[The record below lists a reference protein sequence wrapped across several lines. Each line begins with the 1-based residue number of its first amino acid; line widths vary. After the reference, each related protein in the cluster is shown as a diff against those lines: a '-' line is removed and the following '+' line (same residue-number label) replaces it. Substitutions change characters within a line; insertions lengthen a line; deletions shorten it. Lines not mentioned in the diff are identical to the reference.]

1 MRIVYIVPGL
11 MPDAECRRREAMLRS
26 WAAAGTQVD
35 VACVTEG
42 PNSIE
47 SLYEEF
53 LAVPAAARLAVQK
66 EREGYDAAIIGCA
79 GDPGVDAIRELTT
92 NMLVIGPGAASFL
105 AAAMLGHRFGVL
117 TPEGDMWQSSLE
129 LAFKTGVKDKL
140 VAAVSIQTPV
150 LEMMADKKVT
160 MERILR
166 AGRTA
171 IAQKAVD
178 TMVIGC
184 MTMAFMDVA
193 KEMEEALG
201 IPVVNP
207 APVCLKYAEAMVAC
221 GLTHSKAAY
230 PLPPKLQSGKAKSVS
245 ELFAVRQG

>member
-1 MRIVYIVPGL
+1 MKIVYIVPGL

-26 WAAAGTQVD
+26 WAAPGTQVD

-53 LAVPAAARLAVQK
+53 LAVPATARLAVKK
-66 EREGYDAAIIGCA
+66 EQEGYDAAIIGCA
-79 GDPGVDAIRELTT
+79 GDPGVDAIRELTSR
-92 NMLVIGPGAASFL
+92 MPVIGPGAASFL

-129 LAFKTGVKDKL
+129 LAFKVGVKDKL
-140 VAAVSIQTPV
+140 AAAVSIRTPV
-150 LEMMADKKVT
+150 LEMMADKQVT
-160 MERILR
+160 MERILQ
-166 AGRTA
+166 ACKTA
-171 IAQKAVD
+171 ITEKAVD

-184 MTMAFMDVA
+184 MTMAFLDVA
-193 KEMEEALG
+193 KEIEAAIG

-207 APVCLKYAEAMVAC
+207 ANVSLKFAEAMVSC
-221 GLTHSKAAY
+221 GLMHSKAAY
-230 PLPPKLQSGKAKSVS
+230 PLPPKLQSGKVKDFS
-245 ELFAVRQG
+245 ELFVSR

>member
-1 MRIVYIVPGL
+1 MKIVYIVPGL
-11 MPDAECRRREAMLRS
+11 MPDLECRRREAMLRT
-26 WAAAGTQVD
+26 WASPGTQVD

-53 LAVPAAARLAVQK
+53 LAVPAAARLAVRK
-66 EREGYDAAIIGCA
+66 EQEGYDAAIIGCA
-79 GDPGVDAIRELTT
+79 GDPGVDAIRELTSR
-92 NMLVIGPGAASFL
+92 MLVIGPGSASFL
-105 AAAMLGHRFGVL
+105 AAAMLGYRFGVL

-129 LAFKTGVKDKL
+129 LAFKVGVKDKL
-140 VAAVSIQTPV
+140 AAAVSIRTPV
-150 LEMMADKKVT
+150 LEMMSDKQVT
-160 MERILR
+160 MERILQ
-166 AGRTA
+166 ACQTA

-193 KEMEEALG
+193 KEIESAIG

-207 APVCLKYAEAMVAC
+207 ANVCLKYAEAMVAC
-221 GLTHSKAAY
+221 GLMHSKIAY
-230 PLPPKLQSGKAKSVS
+230 PLPPKLQSGKVKDFS
-245 ELFAVRQG
+245 ELFATC

>member
-1 MRIVYIVPGL
+1 MKIVYIVPGL
-11 MPDAECRRREAMLRS
+11 MPEAECRRREAMLRT
-26 WAAAGTQVD
+26 WAAPGTQVD

-53 LAVPAAARLAVQK
+53 LAVPAAARLAVEK
-66 EREGYDAAIIGCA
+66 EQEGYDAAIIGCA
-79 GDPGVDAIRELTT
+79 GDPGVDAIRELTSR
-92 NMLVIGPGAASFL
+92 MLVIGPGAASFL

-140 VAAVSIQTPV
+140 AAAVSIRTPV
-150 LEMMADKKVT
+150 LDMMSDKRAT
-160 MERILR
+160 MERILT
-166 AGRTA
+166 AGRQA
-171 IAQKAVD
+171 IAEKAVD

-193 KEMEEALG
+193 GEMEEALG

-207 APVCLKYAEAMVAC
+207 ANVCLKYAEAMVAC
-221 GLTHSKAAY
+221 GLRHSKAAY
-230 PLPPKLQSGKAKSVS
+230 PLPPKLQSGKAKDVS
-245 ELFAVRQG
+245 ELFSTWKG